1 MIIANEALACAKITI
16 MSDFSIS
23 LFGAFT
29 ATLDGEPLSAF
40 RTRTVQALLIYLI
53 CEAERPSSR
62 EQLMDLLW
70 PGMPLQSAQA
80 NLRQTIYRLRQMIPE
95 LNSKAD
101 DTAVPFLITSRQAI
115 QINPDAK
122 YSADVHTFDVLIEQD
137 PEQATALYQGDFLTD
152 FFLPDSET
160 FEEWANNQREAYR
173 RQALDAMEM
182 ITAVHLQDGLYEA
195 AIQFALRQLE
205 IDNLR
210 ESSHRQLMEA
220 NARNGHRQ
228 IALSHFNTFK
238 QLLADELAIE
248 PEPETIA
255 LIESIRSGEIVT
267 GVTAEA
273 ETETSLHD
281 HNLPRS
287 LTSFIGRER
296 EIQAISDL
304 LDESQLVMLT
314 GAGGIGK
321 TNLCL
326 QVGRAKL
333 ASFPDGVWLIE
344 LAPITDPALI
354 PQTVAHV
361 LGVQDEYGRPIVP
374 VSIGRE
380 ATVVQTVLQNL
391 IEHLL
396 GRECLLILDNCE
408 HLIEDAA
415 QFVET
420 ILQACPNVKIL
431 ASSRE
436 ALGVP
441 GERPFRVPPLSI
453 PQNGQSADHN
463 NWAQFDAL
471 RLFVDRAT
479 TILPQFEVTAE
490 NYAAIVQI
498 CKRLDG
504 IPLALELA
512 AARIPVLDVDQIAT
526 RLDDRFRLLTGG
538 SRTALPRQQTLRAL
552 VDWSWDL
559 LTDAERILMQRLSVF
574 AGEMSL
580 EAIEFV
586 CADEQVDVYD
596 LLDLLAELVNKSLV
610 LTQHDEGQE
619 TRYRLLET
627 IRQYAQE
634 QLVVKGNV
642 EKFRNR
648 HLQYYLQ
655 FAKQA
660 EPELIRSDQVLWLK
674 RLGKELDNFRTTLSW
689 AWETNVEAGLRLVCA
704 LWRFWYR
711 GYSREGGTWLEQ
723 FIAKAENIPDEL
735 RAEALFMLGSFNL
748 SQNNLDHARQ
758 LAEQSLALYEA
769 LEDEQGII
777 RSRMVMSVFLDR
789 EAQKEQLLEG
799 LAAYRRIGDKMGIA
813 NALAWLA
820 HGEIEINNF
829 DKGIAYL
836 QESLALYRELG
847 HIDGVG
853 EVLSKM
859 GQAHIWQGNYEA
871 ARPVLQESL
880 EVQLALGWVGSSWH
894 MHNFGAFYVRTGDYE
909 QARHYYQKGIYISQQ
924 TGDKRIWSWSRVN
937 LGYIAIFEGKLDEA
951 HQTLTEILR
960 YFAKVYDDIG
970 IVFAI
975 EGLAR
980 IAVFRGNYE
989 TAVILYAWTD
999 IAREDINDLRPPV
1012 EQADVEHDLATVQES
1027 LDEGTYE
1034 KWREQGKQMSI
1045 EEAVAFALEDE

>member
-1 MIIANEALACAKITI
+1 
-16 MSDFSIS
+16 MSQFSIS
-23 LFGAFT
+23 LFGSFA
-29 ATLDGEPLSAF
+29 ATLDGEPLSNF
-40 RTRTVQALLIYLI
+40 RTRSVQALLIYLV

-80 NLRQTIYRLRQMIPE
+80 NLRQTIYRLRQMVPE
-95 LNSKAD
+95 LKSKAG
-101 DTAVPFLITSRQAI
+101 DTAVPFLITNRQTI
-115 QINPDAK
+115 QINPDAD
-122 YSADVHTFDVLIEQD
+122 YRADVHVFDVLIEQD
-137 PEQATALYQGDFLTD
+137 PEQAIALYHGDFLTD

-160 FEEWANNQREAYR
+160 FEEWANQQREVYR

-182 ITAVHLQDGLYEA
+182 ITAVHLQDGQYEE
-195 AIQFALRQLE
+195 AIQLALRQLE

-210 ESSHRQLMEA
+210 ESGHRQLMEA

-228 IALSHFNTFK
+228 VALSHFNTFK
-238 QLLADELAIE
+238 QLLEDELAIE
-248 PEPETIA
+248 PEPETLTLIA
-255 LIESIRSGEIVT
+255 SIRSGEIT
-267 GVTAEA
+267 TAIPV
-273 ETETSLHD
+273 ETESVEPEASLPD

-344 LAPITDPALI
+344 LAPIVDPALI

-420 ILQACPNVKIL
+420 ILQACPDVKIL

-453 PQNGQSADHN
+453 PQNGQSADYD

-479 TILPQFEVTAE
+479 TILPQFEVTAD

-580 EAIEFV
+580 EAVEFV

-610 LTQHDEGQE
+610 LTQHDEGEE

-634 QLVVKGNV
+634 QLVTTGNV

-655 FAKQA
+655 FAEEV
-660 EPELIRSDQVLWLK
+660 EPELIRSDQVVWLQ
-674 RLGKELDNFRTTLSW
+674 RLGKELDNFRTTLNW
-689 AWETNVEAGLRLVCA
+689 ALETNVEAGLRLVCA

-711 GYSREGGTWLEQ
+711 GYSREGGAWLEQ
-723 FIAKAENIPDEL
+723 FLANAENIPDEL
-735 RAEALFMLGSFNL
+735 RAKALFMFSSFNLSL
-748 SQNNLDHARQ
+748 SQNNLDHAEQ
-758 LAEQSLALYEA
+758 LAKQSLALYEA
-769 LEDEQGII
+769 LGDEQGVI
-777 RSRMVMSVFLDR
+777 RSQMVLSVFLD
-789 EAQKEQLLEG
+789 QKTQKGILLEG

-813 NALAWLA
+813 NVLAWLA
-820 HGEIEINNF
+820 HGEVEINNF
-829 DKGIAYL
+829 DQGIAYL
-836 QESLALYRELG
+836 QESLVLYRELG

-859 GQAHIWQGNYEA
+859 GQAYIWQGNYEA

-937 LGYIAIFEGKLDEA
+937 LGYIALFEGKLDEA
-951 HQTLTEILR
+951 NQILTEILR
-960 YFAKVYDDIG
+960 YFAKVCDDIG

-989 TAVILYAWTD
+989 TAVILYTWTD

-1012 EQADVEHDLATVQES
+1012 EQADVDQDLATVQQS
-1027 LDEGTYE
+1027 LDEATYN
-1034 KWREQGKQMSI
+1034 KWREQGKQMSL
-1045 EEAVAFALEDE
+1045 EEAVSFALEHQ